1 MRRIV
6 LEKNGIKELLS
17 EGEVYYGCANKTI
30 QLFDV
35 GNGLEL
41 QMNWNGDGYKPMKMI
56 IEFEYDEKI
65 KFTENE
71 V

>member
-1 MRRIV
+1 MRTII
-6 LEKNGIKELLS
+6 LEQGELKELLA

-41 QMNWNGDGYKPMKMI
+41 QMNWKGEGYRPTKMI
-56 IEFEYDEKI
+56 IEFEYDKNI
-65 KFTENE
+65 KFAEGE
-71 V
+71 E